1 VPHPRS
7 RGRDVFGLLLLDKP
21 SGCSS
26 NQALQKVRR
35 LYQANKAGH
44 AGSLDPLATGM
55 LPIFFGP
62 ATRLCAQLL
71 DARKEYRVAGVL
83 GRATTTGD
91 AEGDVTVDRSAEPP
105 PSLAEIDRA
114 LARFRGEISQ
124 VPPMY
129 SALKRDGVPLYRLAR
144 RGLEVERPARRVVIE
159 ALTLEDYRWPEIRL
173 VVRCSKGTY
182 IRTLIED
189 IAAAVGTVAHVGAL
203 RRLAVMP
210 FEGRAMSTLDELERL
225 AAGQEGPAALDRLL
239 LPADV
244 ALPGWPAVVL
254 DAEMAAQFV
263 RGQQVPAPAGAAPG
277 SVRVYAEPQEFIGIG
292 TLGAGGML
300 APDRV
305 FRR

>member
-21 SGCSS
+21 AGWSS

-62 ATRLCAQLL
+62 ATRLCALL
-71 DARKEYRVAGVL
+71 LEARKEYRVAGVL

-91 AEGDVTVDRSAEPP
+91 AEGEVTVDRSAEPP
-105 PSLAEIDRA
+105 PSRAEIDRA
-114 LARFRGEISQ
+114 LAGFRGEISQ

-144 RGLEVERPARRVVIE
+144 RGLHVERPARRVVIE

-210 FEGRAMSTLDELERL
+210 FEGRAMSTLDEIEGL
-225 AAGQEGPAALDRLL
+225 AAGQEGLAALDRLL

-254 DAEMAAQFV
+254 DAQAAARFV
-263 RGQQVPAPAGAAPG
+263 HGQQVPAPGGAAPG
-277 SVRVYAEPQEFIGIG
+277 SVRVYAERQEFIGIG

-305 FRR
+305 FWR